1 MLDPTKRFSNRV
13 ENYVKYRPHYPPA
26 LIGLLEAQCGLTSAS
41 VIADVGSGT
50 GILSEMFL
58 QHGNRVFG
66 VEPNREMRAAGNKLL
81 AKYAN
86 FSSIDA
92 TAEATT
98 LVNASIDFIT
108 AGQAFHWF
116 DRVSTRA
123 EFARILKPAGW
134 VVLMWNG
141 FRVETSPLNNAYQQ
155 LVLKYG
161 TDYQEVRREIIGCD
175 IESFYAPGVCQLAR
189 FEFQQGFD
197 FDGLKGRL
205 LSSSY
210 APEPDHPHYQ
220 PMLRELREIFDT
232 NQQDG
237 QVFLHYETEL
247 YYGRLPAK

>member
-1 MLDPTKRFSNRV
+1 VLDPTKRFSNRV
-13 ENYVKYRPHYPPA
+13 ENYVKYRPAYPSDI
-26 LIGLLEAQCGLTSAS
+26 IGLLEVECGLTPAS

-58 QHGNRVFG
+58 KYGNRVFG
-66 VEPNREMRAAGNKLL
+66 IEPNREMRSAGDKLL
-81 AKYAN
+81 AKYAK

-98 LVNASIDFIT
+98 LVNASINFIT

-116 DRVSTRA
+116 DRERSRA
-123 EFARILKPAGW
+123 EFARILKPSGW

-141 FRVETSPLNNAYQQ
+141 FRVETSPFNNAYQQ

-161 TDYQEVRREIIGCD
+161 TDYQEVRREVIGSD
-175 IESFYAPGVCQLAR
+175 IEPFYAPGVCQCVR
-189 FEFQQGFD
+189 FEFQQSFD
-197 FDGLKGRL
+197 FEGLRGRL

-220 PMLRELREIFDT
+220 PMLLELWQIFD
-232 NQQDG
+232 NHQKDG
-237 QVFLHYETEL
+237 NIFLHYETEL
-247 YYGRLPAK
+247 YYGQLSAK